1 MRDFLLLW
9 VSSIVASIFMGVASE
24 LRLYKDACMRGYYIK
39 SNRLVELQRQLLD
52 PKELKRQKM
61 MYLIP
66 IVNIF
71 YAISNADKISQIR
84 EMSFESFFAI
94 DAVEKLD
101 DDILE
106 KFKQKPTLFN
116 SLKCSLQ
123 MELRS
128 MNAEKEKEYKERM
141 KNETED
147 FKQYVEGMVKESLG
161 ESAKVEVLYV
171 SEKEIEQLR
180 KIYNEKQK
188 LEEMKAS
195 LAAEKE
201 SFDTYFQKILKI
213 ENPKEKKAAILELK
227 QQLLDQ
233 KQKQEHDKA
242 MEVVQNSNDL
252 RIRAQIGINKNE
264 PDKEEQMT
272 LKREQKK
279 RDE

>member
-1 MRDFLLLW
+1 MKQFLLFW
-9 VSSIVASIFMGVASE
+9 GGSIVTSFFMETVSE
-24 LRLYKDACMRGYYIK
+24 LRMYKDACQRGYYIK
-39 SNRLVELQRQLLD
+39 SDRFSELQKQLLD
-52 PKELKRQKM
+52 SAEIKKQRM
-61 MYLIP
+61 MFLIP
-66 IVNIF
+66 IVNIIHAM
-71 YAISNADKISQIR
+71 YNSAQIMQLGS
-84 EMSFESFFAI
+84 MSVDSLFAVG
-94 DAVEKLD
+94 AVEKLD
-101 DDILE
+101 DDLVK
-106 KFKQKPTLFN
+106 KFEQKPTLFN
-116 SLKCSLQ
+116 SFICTMK

-242 MEVVQNSNDL
+242 MEIVQNSNDL